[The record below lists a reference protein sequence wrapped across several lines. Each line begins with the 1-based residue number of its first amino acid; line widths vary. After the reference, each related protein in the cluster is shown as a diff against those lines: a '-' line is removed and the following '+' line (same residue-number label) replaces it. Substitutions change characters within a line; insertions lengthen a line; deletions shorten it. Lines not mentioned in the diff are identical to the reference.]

1 MSDMR
6 FVVAGVALAF
16 AALVTFGAFGS
27 VYVDAVTQA
36 EAFEKCRNFGDSGS
50 AARDC
55 DEVLAESTWAI
66 ALPIALVCA
75 SGFSLVKGARG
86 TWDQDVS
93 EGDMVGA
100 PRGNK

>member
-16 AALVTFGAFGS
+16 AALVTFGVFGS
-27 VYVDAVTQA
+27 VYVNAAMQA
-36 EAFEKCRNFGDSGS
+36 ETFEKCRNFDDSGS
-50 AARDC
+50 MARDC

-66 ALPIALVCA
+66 ALPIALVGA
-75 SGFSLVKGARG
+75 AGFALVKGARG
-86 TWDQDVS
+86 TWDQDVP

-100 PRGNK
+100 PRGDK